1 MKRKLFCVAG
11 AVLMLVALPVAVA
24 LATAPN
30 KGAVYEATASS
41 PFISFEVSAN
51 GKLVLHLNAR
61 NNLITCGPA
70 PGSITWPSHIKI
82 SGGRF
87 SATVHEASPN
97 SNTVTG
103 RFLPGGRVKGTLKQT
118 IRCLLPPNFNSGPV
132 KHRTIPWSA
141 TSEPAGKASRYCQ
154 DYTHKFPPPHGTFA
168 FSNIIKTHTTCPT
181 VYRAMNAGTF
191 ASTAP
196 FGFTTPRWVCKA
208 PGNGSQFPVRCKKG
222 KATFSFDEG

>member
-1 MKRKLFCVAG
+1 MRARVVVTVVIVAG
-11 AVLMLVALPVAVA
+11 GMSAATA
-24 LATAPN
+24 LALAPN
-30 KGAVYEATASS
+30 KGAVYEATAGS
-41 PFISFEVSAN
+41 PFISFAVSAN
-51 GKLVLHLNAR
+51 GKSVLHLNAR

-82 SGGRF
+82 SRGHF

-103 RFLPGGRVKGTLKQT
+103 SFLAGGRVKGKLKQT
-118 IRCLLPPNFNSGPV
+118 IRCLLPPNFNSGPI
-132 KHRTIPWSA
+132 KHRTISWSA

-168 FSNIIKTHTTCPT
+168 FSHIIEMHTTCAT

-222 KATFSFDEG
+222 KATFSFEEG